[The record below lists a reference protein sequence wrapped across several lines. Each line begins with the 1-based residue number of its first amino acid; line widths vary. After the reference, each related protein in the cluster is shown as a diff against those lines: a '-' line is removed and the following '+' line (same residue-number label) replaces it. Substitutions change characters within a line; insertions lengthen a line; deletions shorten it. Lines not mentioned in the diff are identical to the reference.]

1 MRHVLAIFP
10 LLGCESAPRVVEP
23 SRSARASASS
33 VEGSDPKD
41 WYTCNEDADC
51 VVVKATC
58 GEYDAVR
65 RASAEAASAH
75 YQWQNAGIE
84 CVHKELPYPRAR
96 CVAQRCVAEV
106 DPTETPRDREARR
119 HAVGDDDA
127 VANLRSTDVLEL
139 NYALRHVGDKPEL
152 GGSQVAEVS
161 RLLKHETPFV
171 RAAAAN
177 ALLKLTSPD
186 RAQAADLHVRALDS
200 FGGFDSEPHA
210 RALAG
215 FRDQGERIA
224 PDIVQ
229 MLNSK
234 SEAIPAFLVALRE
247 LGESAKGRP
256 QSPDARDRRPAR
268 RRHVGAARHTP
279 QGAARDPVCH
289 RTGWREHRG
298 RPRLQAADPLRE
310 PDREPLPLSAR
321 RLEPREAQRRVDAEV
336 VGQPRLHRT

>member
-247 LGESAKGRP
+247 LGESAKGVAP
-256 QSPDARDRRPAR
+256 SLLTLAIGGRR
-268 RRHVGAARHTP
+268 VVDT
-279 QGAARDPVCH
+279 
-289 RTGWREHRG
+289 
-298 RPRLQAADPLRE
+298 
-310 PDREPLPLSAR
+310 
-321 RLEPREAQRRVDAEV
+321 LEPRGTHHKALLETLCAIAPAGASTADARVSCKPPTLFVSPTAN
-336 VGQPRLHRT
+336 PYR